1 MKTLREWRIE
11 RVLSI
16 RQLAEASGVTAKTI
30 VDIEHGRRQAH
41 YGTMRGLAEAL
52 GVTAADV
59 EEFAHTLEERSKN
72 AA

>member
-1 MKTLREWRIE
+1 MKPLREWRIE
-11 RVLSI
+11 RVMSI
-16 RQLAEASGVTAKTI
+16 RQLAETSGVTAKTI

-41 YGTMRGLAEAL
+41 YATIRGLADAL
-52 GVTAADV
+52 GVSAGDV